1 MSGYKGDD
9 RLDGGNDILDGG
21 IGNDRLIGDKGDD
34 ELFRDVGNDIF
45 VFGLHLKHDQTDDFE
60 GGAGPGM

>member
-9 RLDGGNDILDGG
+9 RLDGGNDIFDGG

-34 ELFRDVGNDIF
+34 
-45 VFGLHLKHDQTDDFE
+45 VFKNFAAVQLRLRSEQ
-60 GGAGPGM
+60 MY